1 MYEPGRGIH
10 LVFETLSGQL
20 TVVITLGL
28 GALLIALFPILKKEN
43 PYFAWFSFIMGIVVW
58 LLLIWFTF
66 GNEVIRYQI
75 IHHGLH

>member
-1 MYEPGRGIH
+1 MPLFYN
-10 LVFETLSGQL
+10 TLTGQL
-20 TVVITLGL
+20 TGQLTIVLTLGL

-43 PYFAWFSFIMGIVVW
+43 RYFDWFSFIMGILVW

-75 IHHGLH
+75 IHYGLH